1 MGLEE
6 YERVVAD
13 HVGVTLGGLTA
24 RELNPRNYQLA
35 RQVVAELFDRE
46 AGGHDRGTWI
56 TVPIDPVHGAPRE
69 PTPVLSDL
77 NFDRLRSED
86 FVSSA
91 VGRRVLDLL
100 LVPVVKPA
108 VDDPAGWWLSVP
120 FRWRPSDDDLQ
131 QLGRDYEALRTY
143 ARQGRADDLSSGRD
157 APGRL
162 LMAKT
167 NGRDH
172 RDVVRYYDGEGR
184 ERTARRRGYYLRA
197 AVVSDLLTAV
207 PTEPAAARAELGPPP
222 EVIDAAAEL
231 AELDVRAESLR
242 RTEQGYLR
250 TRLLGDATE
259 ADCDLCGRSFPSELL
274 VAAHI
279 KPRYE
284 CTDEE
289 RRDIPAV
296 AMLACRFG
304 CDDLYERGLLAV
316 DEGGRVLVANY
327 DGGSLSLRRYLDGM
341 RGRQVGDA
349 WPRGRDYFAWHC
361 EHAFQG

>member
-6 YERVVAD
+6 YERVVVD
-13 HVGVTLGGLTA
+13 HVGVTFDGLTA

-46 AGGHDRGTWI
+46 TGGRDRGTWI

-77 NFDRLRSED
+77 NFDRLRAED
-86 FVSSA
+86 FASSA
-91 VGRRVLDLL
+91 VGRRLRDLL

-108 VDDPAGWWLSVP
+108 VDEPAGWWLSVP
-120 FRWRPSDDDLQ
+120 RRWRPSDDDLE
-131 QLGRDYEALRTY
+131 QLERDYEGLRAY

-172 RDVVRYYDGEGR
+172 RDVVRYYDEGGR
-184 ERTARRRGYYLRA
+184 DHTARKRGYYLRA
-197 AVVSDLLTAV
+197 TVVSDLLRAV
-207 PTEPAAARAELGPPP
+207 PTEPAVAQSEVGPPL
-222 EVIDAAAEL
+222 EVVDAAAEL
-231 AELDVRAESLR
+231 VELDARVESLR

-250 TRLLGDATE
+250 RRLLGDAQE
-259 ADCDLCGRSFPSELL
+259 GDCDLCGRSFPAELL

-284 CTDEE
+284 CTDAE

-296 AMLACRFG
+296 AMLACGFG
-304 CDDLYERGLLAV
+304 CDELYERGLLSV
-316 DEGGRVLVANY
+316 DDVGSIVAAHY
-327 DGGSLSLRRYLDGM
+327 DGGSLSLTRYLDRM
-341 RGRQVGDA
+341 RGRPVGEA
-349 WPRGRDYFAWHC
+349 WPRGRDYFTWHRD
-361 EHAFQG
+361 HVFQG